1 LLDLSNDFC
10 CTRLTNVCTNL
21 SKMYIVNLIYF
32 VAIFLDSTN
41 DNINTLVIYF
51 KTKVKYVFDT
61 LILNKN

>member
-1 LLDLSNDFC
+1 
-10 CTRLTNVCTNL
+10 
-21 SKMYIVNLIYF
+21 MYIVNLIYF

-61 LILNKN
+61 LILNKNWN